1 MQQKI
6 ERIKKMIFNN
16 TKVVE
21 NYFFMT
27 MLQIINS
34 GFGIL
39 LYPYLIRVLGANQ
52 YGFYI
57 FAITVTNYFIAIIA
71 YGFNFPAI
79 KSISENK
86 NNLKVK
92 NDVLSIVFTSKFY
105 LSLLTSLIFGTLLFT
120 VDSMFLSWKIYL
132 VCYLQ
137 VIAEILIP
145 TWYFQGVQK
154 MKVLTILQVSIR
166 LLSVPFIFIFIKS
179 PDDILIYAWISTGI
193 MISIGIISN
202 VYLKFNEK
210 ITLGFKKWND
220 LKSFY
225 NAGFPF
231 FLSSIVGTIR
241 QESTNLIIG
250 IFFGMREVAI
260 FDLANKIVS
269 IPRLLT
275 ASINNALFPQLI
287 ERIEPTL
294 VKRVIRY
301 EAYIGGII
309 TILIAVFGYWAVLIL
324 GGSNMTDAY
333 PITVIISITI
343 FVWLVVGSFINF
355 VFLPANKNYYV
366 VKNQIIALI
375 TFLLFC
381 IPALYLFKN
390 ILVIAMALAFSGIFE
405 LIYCWYIIKT
415 KKLL

>member
-1 MQQKI
+1 MQHKI
-6 ERIKKMIFNN
+6 EKIRKMLFNN

-27 MLQIINS
+27 ILQLINS
-34 GFGIL
+34 AFGIL
-39 LYPYLIRVLGANQ
+39 LYPYLIRVLGAQ
-52 YGFYI
+52 EYGLYI
-57 FAITVTNYFIAIIA
+57 FAITVANYLIAIVA

-86 NNLKVK
+86 NDLKVK

-105 LSLLTSLIFGTLLFT
+105 LSLLTSLFFTILLFSI
-120 VDSMFLSWKIYL
+120 DNMMLNWKIYL
-132 VCYLQ
+132 ACYLQ
-137 VIAEILIP
+137 IIAEILVP
-145 TWYFQGVQK
+145 VWYFQGVQK
-154 MKVLTILQVSIR
+154 MKVLTVLQVIIR
-166 LLSVPFIFIFIKS
+166 LLSVPFIFIFINS
-179 PDDILIYAWISTGI
+179 PNDLLIYAWISTGI
-193 MISIGIISN
+193 MISIGIASN
-202 VYLKFNEK
+202 VYLIIIDKISIKFK
-210 ITLGFKKWND
+210 PWGD
-220 LKSFY
+220 LRSYFS
-225 NAGFPF
+225 AGFPF
-231 FLSSIVGTIR
+231 FLSGIVGTIR

-287 ERIEPTL
+287 ERLETSL

-301 EAYIGGII
+301 EAYIGGFI
-309 TILIAVFGYWAVLIL
+309 TILIAVFGYWAVLLL
-324 GGSNMTDAY
+324 GGSSMTEAF

-343 FVWLVVGSFINF
+343 FVWLVVGAYINF

-381 IPALYLFKN
+381 IPALYVFNN
-390 ILVIAMALAFSGIFE
+390 ILVVALALAFSGICEFV
-405 LIYCWYIIKT
+405 YCTYIIKT

>member
-6 ERIKKMIFNN
+6 ERVKKMVFNN

-27 MLQIINS
+27 MLQLINT

-52 YGFYI
+52 YGFYV

-86 NNLKVK
+86 NNLKIK

-105 LSLLTSLIFGTLLFT
+105 LALLTSLIFGTLLFT
-120 VDSMFLSWKIYL
+120 VDAMFFNWKLYL

-137 VIAEILIP
+137 IIAEILIP

-154 MKVLTILQVSIR
+154 MKALTILQVSIR
-166 LLSVPFIFIFIKS
+166 ILSIPFIFIFIKS
-179 PDDILIYAWISTGI
+179 PEDILIYAWISAGI
-193 MISIGIISN
+193 MISIGITSN
-202 VYLKFNEK
+202 IYLKINEK
-210 ITLGFKKWND
+210 ITLGFKKWNK

-309 TILIAVFGYWAVLIL
+309 TILIAVFGYWAILIL
-324 GGSNMTDAY
+324 GGEDMTEAY

-366 VKNQIIALI
+366 VKYQIIALI
-375 TFLLFC
+375 TFLILC

-390 ILVIAMALAFSGIFE
+390 ILVVAMALAFSGIFE

>member
-1 MQQKI
+1 MKHQIQNIKNKI
-6 ERIKKMIFNN
+6 LNN

-27 MLQIINS
+27 MLQLINT

-86 NNLKVK
+86 NNLKIK
-92 NDVLSIVFTSKFY
+92 NDVLSIVFTAKFY
-105 LSLLTSLIFGTLLFT
+105 LALLTTLIFGTLLFT
-120 VDSMFLSWKIYL
+120 VDSMFLNWKIYL

-137 VIAEILIP
+137 IIAEILIP

-154 MKVLTILQVSIR
+154 MKVLTLLQVSIR
-166 LLSVPFIFIFIKS
+166 LFSVPFIFIFIKS

-193 MISIGIISN
+193 MISIGVISN
-202 VYLKFNEK
+202 IYLKINEK

-294 VKRVIRY
+294 VKRVIRF

-309 TILIAVFGYWAVLIL
+309 TVLIAAFGYWAVLIL
-324 GGSNMTDAY
+324 GGSKMIEAY

-366 VKNQIIALI
+366 VKNQIIALV